1 MARSTTAAR
10 PGTRSIV
17 AASAAMY
24 GRPGTKLEVKPA
36 DWQRESYRLYDV
48 VGAARFVAN
57 TVANAVSRCPLYIA
71 RLDPDT
77 GETLGPAEDPAL
89 KPYVA
94 SPFGTGDRRRENVR
108 LAALNLFVCGEYYQ
122 VGEGARGEG
131 ERDRWYVVSPFD
143 FKKKKGGGSGG
154 GLLCD
159 RPPMYGGGEAV
170 LDPGSTD
177 PTGKP
182 RPGRDVVG
190 RVWTPHPMHSREADS
205 PFRAAIPDL
214 NILHTIK
221 KRESAELDS
230 RLAGAGILFVPDSFN
245 LPGKNGN
252 PGTVQDLMDDLIEI
266 ASEVISDP
274 SHPSSIIPYILQ
286 VPGEDIDKVKLLNF
300 WSELSASL
308 GELSDRKIRAL
319 AQAFDAPVETLE
331 GAGNTN
337 HWNLWRIAEET
348 ITTHYEPLLS
358 RMADS
363 ITTLYLRPGLTTT
376 TLNPDEFAYAFDTT
390 PLRVRA
396 DRFGDAVK
404 LRELGL
410 LSDEATLRAGDFNPD
425 EDAPDKNEK
434 AERLARELVLAHPEL
449 AAGPLGV
456 LAGLDIDERIIIDG
470 TTAPEPAPAAPAP
483 EPAPRAV
490 QGPPA
495 EPDNADAP
503 AGSDPLTA
511 SLLAQLPTD
520 AAVTVLANTAVHR
533 ALELAGGRL
542 AKTWPKTADRA
553 RLHTTLA
560 HPPNKGQAQSAL
572 AGAWAKLPNYAAGL
586 DVDPD
591 QLTNAL
597 NAYTV
602 ELLVR
607 GRDHEPEALG
617 AVLGFARLTGATNA
631 R

>member
-1 MARSTTAAR
+1 
-10 PGTRSIV
+10 
-17 AASAAMY
+17 MY
-24 GRPGTKLEVKPA
+24 GRPGTKLEVNTA
-36 DWQRESYRLYDV
+36 EWQRESYRLYDV

-57 TVANAVSRCPLYIA
+57 TVANAVSRCRLYIA
-71 RLDPDT
+71 KLDPDT
-77 GETLGPAEDPAL
+77 GEVLGEADDAAL

-94 SPFGTGDRRRENVR
+94 SPFGTGDRRRENIR
-108 LAALNLFVCGEYYQ
+108 LAALNLFVCGEYFQ

-143 FKKKKGGGSGG
+143 FQKQKGGGTSAT
-154 GLLCD
+154 LLCD
-159 RPPMYGGGEAV
+159 RPPMYGGGQAQ
-170 LDPGSTD
+170 LDPGTD
-177 PTGKP
+177 K
-182 RPGRDVVG
+182 RKGRDVVA

-230 RLAGAGILFVPDSFN
+230 RLAGAGILFVPDSFT
-245 LPGKNGN
+245 LPGKDGN
-252 PGTVQDLMDDLIEI
+252 PGTVQDLMDELIEI

-274 SHPSSIIPYILQ
+274 SHPSSIIPYILK

-300 WSELSASL
+300 WSELSAAL

-363 ITTLYLRPGLTTT
+363 ITTVYLRPGLTTT
-376 TLNPDEFAYAFDTT
+376 SLNPDEYAYAFDTT

-410 LSDEATLRAGDFNPD
+410 LSDEATLRAGDFN
-425 EDAPDKNEK
+425 ENDAPNKQEK
-434 AERLARELVLAHPEL
+434 AERLARELVVANPEL

-456 LAGLDIDERIIIDG
+456 LAGLDINERIIIDG
-470 TTAPEPAPAAPAP
+470 TTAPEPAAPAP
-483 EPAPRAV
+483 AVEAAPRAV
-490 QGPPA
+490 QGPPDA
-495 EPDNADAP
+495 ADAT
-503 AGSDPLTA
+503 GSGDALTA

-533 ALELAGGRL
+533 ALEKAGGRL
-542 AKTWPKTADRA
+542 VKTWPKTADRA
-553 RLHTTLA
+553 RLHTTIA
-560 HPPNKGQAQSAL
+560 TAPNKGQAQRAL
-572 AGAWAKLPNYAAGL
+572 AGAWDQLPAFTAGL
-586 DVDPD
+586 DVDTD

-607 GRDHEPEALG
+607 RRDHEPEALA
-617 AVLGFARLTGATNA
+617 AVLGFARLTGASHA

>member
-24 GRPGTKLEVKPA
+24 GRPGTKLEVKTA
-36 DWQRESYRLYDV
+36 EWQRESYRLYDV

-57 TVANAVSRCPLYIA
+57 TVANAVSRCRLYIA
-71 RLDPDT
+71 ELDPDT
-77 GETLGPAEDPAL
+77 GEVLGEADNPAL

-159 RPPMYGGGEAV
+159 RPPMYGGGEAM

-177 PTGKP
+177 PRTNKP

-245 LPGKNGN
+245 LPGKDGN

-274 SHPSSIIPYILQ
+274 SHPSSIIPYILK

-300 WSELSASL
+300 WSELSAAL
-308 GELSDRKIRAL
+308 GDLSDRKIRAL

-376 TLNPDEFAYAFDTT
+376 TLNPESFAYAFDTT

-410 LSDEATLRAGDFNPD
+410 LSDEATLRAGDFN
-425 EDAPDKNEK
+425 ENDAPDKEEK
-434 AERLARELVLAHPEL
+434 AQRLARELVVANPEL
-449 AAGPLGV
+449 ASGPLGV
-456 LAGLDIDERIIIDG
+456 LAGLDINERVIIDG
-470 TTAPEPAPAAPAP
+470 TTAPERAPAAPAV
-483 EPAPRAV
+483 ESAPRAV
-490 QGPPA
+490 QGPPQQR
-495 EPDNADAP
+495 EPEADTT
-503 AGSDPLTA
+503 GSDPLTA

-533 ALELAGGRL
+533 ALEVAGGRL
-542 AKTWPKTADRA
+542 ARTWPKGADRA

-560 HPPNKGQAQSAL
+560 SAPNKGQAQTAL
-572 AGAWAKLPNYAAGL
+572 AGVWANLPGLAAGL
-586 DVDPD
+586 DVDTE
-591 QLTNAL
+591 QLANAL

-617 AVLGFARLTGATNA
+617 AVLGFARLTGASHA

>member
-10 PGTRSIV
+10 PTARSIV

-36 DWQRESYRLYDV
+36 EWQREAYRLYDV

-57 TVANAVSRCPLYIA
+57 TVANAVSRCRLYIA
-71 RLDPDT
+71 KLDPDT
-77 GETLGPAEDPAL
+77 GEILGEADDEAL

-108 LAALNLFVCGEYYQ
+108 LAALNLFVCGEYFQ

-143 FKKKKGGGSGG
+143 FKKKKGGGGSEAS
-154 GLLCD
+154 LLCD

-170 LDPGSTD
+170 LDPGTD
-177 PTGKP
+177 K
-182 RPGRDVVG
+182 RKGRDVVS
-190 RVWTPHPMHSREADS
+190 RTWTPHPMHSREADS

-230 RLAGAGILFVPDSFN
+230 RLAGAGILFVPDSFT
-245 LPGKNGN
+245 LPGKDGN

-274 SHPSSIIPYILQ
+274 SHPSSIIPYILK
-286 VPGEDIDKVKLLNF
+286 VPGEDIEKVKLINF
-300 WSELSASL
+300 WSELSAAL

-363 ITTLYLRPGLTTT
+363 ITTVYLRPGLTTT
-376 TLNPDEFAYAFDTT
+376 SLNPDEYAYAFDTT

-410 LSDEATLRAGDFNPD
+410 LSDAATLKAGDFTD
-425 EDAPDKNEK
+425 ADAPGKKEK
-434 AERLARELVLAHPEL
+434 AERLARELVLANPEL

-456 LAGLDIDERIIIDG
+456 LAGLDINERIIIDG
-470 TTAPEPAPAAPAP
+470 TTTPEPAPAAPAV
-483 EPAPRAV
+483 EPTPRAV
-490 QGPPA
+490 QGPPQQR
-495 EPDNADAP
+495 DGSDAP
-503 AGSDPLTA
+503 TGADTLTA
-511 SLLAQLPTD
+511 SLLAQLPND

-533 ALELAGGRL
+533 ALEYAGGRL
-542 AKTWPKTADRA
+542 VKTWPRGADRA
-553 RLHTTLA
+553 RLHTTLTT
-560 HPPNKGQAQSAL
+560 PPNKGQAQRAL
-572 AGAWAKLPNYAAGL
+572 AGVWDNVPNLAAGL
-586 DVDPD
+586 DVDTD

-602 ELLVR
+602 ELIVR

-617 AVLGFARLTGATNA
+617 AILGFARLTGASHA

>member
-24 GRPGTKLEVKPA
+24 GRPGTKLEVKTA
-36 DWQRESYRLYDV
+36 EWQRESYRLYDV

-57 TVANAVSRCPLYIA
+57 TVANAVSRCRLYIA
-71 RLDPDT
+71 ELDPDT
-77 GETLGPAEDPAL
+77 GEVLGEADNPAL

-177 PTGKP
+177 PNSGKP

-230 RLAGAGILFVPDSFN
+230 RLAGAGILFVPDSFT
-245 LPGKNGN
+245 LPGKDGN

-274 SHPSSIIPYILQ
+274 SHPSSIIPYILK

-300 WSELSASL
+300 WSELSAAL
-308 GELSDRKIRAL
+308 GDLSDRKIRAL

-363 ITTLYLRPGLTTT
+363 ITTLYLRPGLATTG
-376 TLNPDEFAYAFDTT
+376 LNPDAFAYAFDTT

-410 LSDEATLRAGDFNPD
+410 LSDEATLRAGDFN
-425 EDAPDKNEK
+425 ENDAPGKEEK
-434 AERLARELVLAHPEL
+434 AERLARELVVANPEL
-449 AAGPLGV
+449 ASGPLGV
-456 LAGLDIDERIIIDG
+456 LAGLDVNEPIIIDG
-470 TTAPEPAPAAPAP
+470 TTAPERAPAAPAV
-483 EPAPRAV
+483 EQAPRAV
-490 QGPPA
+490 QGPPQQR
-495 EPDNADAP
+495 EPADDTT
-503 AGSDPLTA
+503 SDPLTA

-533 ALELAGGRL
+533 ALEKAGGRL
-542 AKTWPKTADRA
+542 VRTYPSTADRA
-553 RLHTTLA
+553 RLHMTMTT
-560 HPPNKGQAQSAL
+560 PPNKGQAQRAL
-572 AGAWAKLPNYAAGL
+572 KGVWGNLPAFTAGL
-586 DVDPD
+586 DVDAD
-591 QLTNAL
+591 QLANAL

-607 GRDHEPEALG
+607 GRDHEPEALA
-617 AVLGFARLTGATNA
+617 AVLGFARLTGASHA

>member
-1 MARSTTAAR
+1 MAQRTTAAR
-10 PGTRSIV
+10 PGSRSIV

-24 GRPGTKLEVKPA
+24 GRPGTKLEVSTA

-57 TVANAVSRCPLYIA
+57 TVANAVSRCRLYIA

-77 GETLGPAEDPAL
+77 GEILGEADDAAL

-108 LAALNLFVCGEYYQ
+108 LAALNLFVCGEYFQ

-131 ERDRWYVVSPFD
+131 ERDRWYIVSPFD

-154 GLLCD
+154 TLLCD
-159 RPPMYGGGEAV
+159 RPPMYGGGEAQ
-170 LDPGSTD
+170 LDPGTD
-177 PTGKP
+177 K
-182 RPGRDVVG
+182 RKGRDVVA

-230 RLAGAGILFVPDSFN
+230 RLAGAGILFVPDSFT
-245 LPGKNGN
+245 LPNKEGN
-252 PGTVQDLMDDLIEI
+252 PGTVQDLMDELIEI

-274 SHPSSIIPYILQ
+274 SHPSSIIPYILKA
-286 VPGEDIDKVKLLNF
+286 PGEDIEKVKLLNF
-300 WSELSASL
+300 WSELSATL

-363 ITTLYLRPGLTTT
+363 ITTVYLRPGLTTT
-376 TLNPDEFAYAFDTT
+376 NLNPYEYAYAFDTT

-410 LSDEATLRAGDFNPD
+410 LSDEATLKAGDFNT
-425 EDAPDKNEK
+425 EDAPNKKEK
-434 AERLARELVLAHPEL
+434 AERLARELVLANPEL

-456 LAGLDIDERIIIDG
+456 LAGLDINERIIIDG
-470 TTAPEPAPAAPAP
+470 TTTEPAPAPSP
-483 EPAPRAV
+483 VPTQRAV
-490 QGPPA
+490 QGPPPA
-495 EPDNADAP
+495 PDSADAP
-503 AGSDPLTA
+503 ASGGDTLTA

-533 ALELAGGRL
+533 ALEVAGGRL
-542 AKTWPKTADRA
+542 ARTWPKGADRS
-553 RLHTTLA
+553 RLHTTLTNA
-560 HPPNKGQAQSAL
+560 PNKGQAQRAL
-572 AGAWAKLPNYAAGL
+572 DGVWERLPDFTAGL
-586 DVDPD
+586 DVDTD
-591 QLTNAL
+591 QLANAL

-607 GRDHEPEALG
+607 GREHEPEALG
-617 AVLGFARLTGATNA
+617 AVLGFARLTGGGVHA

>member
-1 MARSTTAAR
+1 
-10 PGTRSIV
+10 
-17 AASAAMY
+17 MY

-36 DWQRESYRLYDV
+36 EWQREAYRLYDV

-57 TVANAVSRCPLYIA
+57 TVANAVSRCRLYIA
-71 RLDPDT
+71 KLDPDT
-77 GETLGPAEDPAL
+77 GEILGEADDEAL

-108 LAALNLFVCGEYYQ
+108 LAALNLFVCGEYFQ

-143 FKKKKGGGSGG
+143 FKKKKGGGGSEAS
-154 GLLCD
+154 LLCD

-170 LDPGSTD
+170 LDPGTD
-177 PTGKP
+177 K
-182 RPGRDVVG
+182 RKGRDVVS
-190 RVWTPHPMHSREADS
+190 RTWTPHPMHSREADS

-230 RLAGAGILFVPDSFN
+230 RLAGAGILFVPDSFT
-245 LPGKNGN
+245 LPGKDGN

-274 SHPSSIIPYILQ
+274 SHPSSIIPYILK
-286 VPGEDIDKVKLLNF
+286 VPGEDIEKVKLINF
-300 WSELSASL
+300 WSELSAAL

-363 ITTLYLRPGLTTT
+363 ITTVYLRPGLTTT
-376 TLNPDEFAYAFDTT
+376 SLNPDEYAYAFDTT

-410 LSDEATLRAGDFNPD
+410 LSDAATLKAGDFTD
-425 EDAPDKNEK
+425 ADAPGKKEK
-434 AERLARELVLAHPEL
+434 AERLARELVLANPEL

-456 LAGLDIDERIIIDG
+456 LAGLDINERIIIDG
-470 TTAPEPAPAAPAP
+470 TTTPEPAPAAPAV
-483 EPAPRAV
+483 EPTPRAV
-490 QGPPA
+490 QGPPQQR
-495 EPDNADAP
+495 DGSDAP
-503 AGSDPLTA
+503 TGADTLTA
-511 SLLAQLPTD
+511 SLLAQLPND

-533 ALELAGGRL
+533 ALEYAGGRL
-542 AKTWPKTADRA
+542 VKTWPRGADRA
-553 RLHTTLA
+553 RLHTTLTT
-560 HPPNKGQAQSAL
+560 PPNKGQAQRAL
-572 AGAWAKLPNYAAGL
+572 AGVWDNVPNLAAGL
-586 DVDPD
+586 DVDTD

-602 ELLVR
+602 ELIVR

-617 AVLGFARLTGATNA
+617 AILGFARLTGASHA

>member
-24 GRPGTKLEVKPA
+24 GRPGTKLEVKTA
-36 DWQRESYRLYDV
+36 EWQREAYRLYDV

-57 TVANAVSRCPLYIA
+57 TVANAVSRCRLYIA
-71 RLDPDT
+71 KLDPDT
-77 GETLGPAEDPAL
+77 GEVLGEADDAAL

-108 LAALNLFVCGEYYQ
+108 LAALNLFVCGEYFQ
-122 VGEGARGEG
+122 VGEGSRGEG
-131 ERDRWYVVSPFD
+131 SRDRWYVVSPFD
-143 FKKKKGGGSGG
+143 FKKKKGGGGADG
-154 GLLCD
+154 VLLCD
-159 RPPMYGGGEAV
+159 RPPMYGGGEAQ
-170 LDPGSTD
+170 LDPGTD
-177 PTGKP
+177 ARK
-182 RPGRDVVG
+182 GRDVVA
-190 RVWTPHPMHSREADS
+190 RVWTPHPMHSRESDS

-230 RLAGAGILFVPDSFN
+230 RLAGAGILFVPDSFT
-245 LPGKNGN
+245 LPGKDGN

-274 SHPSSIIPYILQ
+274 SHPSSIIPYILK
-286 VPGEDIDKVKLLNF
+286 VPGEDIEKVKLLNF
-300 WSELSASL
+300 WSELSAAL
-308 GELSDRKIRAL
+308 GDLSDRKIRAL

-363 ITTLYLRPGLTTT
+363 ITTVYLRPGLTTT
-376 TLNPDEFAYAFDTT
+376 SLNPDEYAYAFDTT

-410 LSDEATLRAGDFNPD
+410 LSDEATLRAGDFTEN
-425 EDAPDKNEK
+425 DAPDKREK
-434 AERLARELVLAHPEL
+434 AERLARELVVANPEL
-449 AAGPLGV
+449 ASGPLGI
-456 LAGLDIDERIIIDG
+456 LAGLDITERVVIDG
-470 TTAPEPAPAAPAP
+470 TTAEPAAPAP
-483 EPAPRAV
+483 AVESAPRAV

-495 EPDNADAP
+495 APDTADAP
-503 AGSDPLTA
+503 TGSDPLTA

-520 AAVTVLANTAVHR
+520 AAVTVLGNTAVHR
-533 ALELAGGRL
+533 ALEVAGGRL
-542 AKTWPKTADRA
+542 ARTWPRGADRA

-560 HPPNKGQAQSAL
+560 NLPNKGQAQRAL
-572 AGAWAKLPNYAAGL
+572 DGVWVNLPALAAGL
-586 DVDPD
+586 DVDSD
-591 QLTNAL
+591 QLASAL

-607 GRDHEPEALG
+607 GRDHEPEALA
-617 AVLGFARLTGATNA
+617 AVLSFARLTGAGHA

>member
-24 GRPGTKLEVKPA
+24 GRPGTKLEVKTA
-36 DWQRESYRLYDV
+36 EWQREAYRLYDV

-57 TVANAVSRCPLYIA
+57 TVANAVSRCRLYIA
-71 RLDPDT
+71 KLDPDT
-77 GETLGPAEDPAL
+77 GEVLGEADEAAL

-94 SPFGTGDRRRENVR
+94 SPFGTGDRRRENIR
-108 LAALNLFVCGEYYQ
+108 LGALNLFVCGEYFQ

-131 ERDRWYVVSPFD
+131 DRDRWYIVSPFD
-143 FKKKKGGGSGG
+143 FKKKKGGGSDGV
-154 GLLCD
+154 LLCD
-159 RPPMYGGGEAV
+159 RPPMYGGGEAA
-170 LDPGSTD
+170 LDPGTD
-177 PTGKP
+177 QRK
-182 RPGRDVVG
+182 GRDVVS
-190 RVWTPHPMHSREADS
+190 RTWTPHPMHSREADS

-230 RLAGAGILFVPDSFN
+230 RLAGAGILFVPDSFT
-245 LPGKNGN
+245 LPGKDGN

-274 SHPSSIIPYILQ
+274 SHPSSIIPYILK
-286 VPGEDIDKVKLLNF
+286 VPGEDIEKVKLLNF
-300 WSELSASL
+300 WSELSAAL
-308 GELSDRKIRAL
+308 GDLSDRKIRAL

-363 ITTLYLRPGLTTT
+363 ITTVYLRPGLATTS
-376 TLNPDEFAYAFDTT
+376 LNPDEYAYAFDTT

-410 LSDEATLRAGDFNPD
+410 LSDEATLKAGDFT
-425 EDAPDKNEK
+425 EGDAPSKREK
-434 AERLARELVLAHPEL
+434 AERLARELVVANPEL
-449 AAGPLGV
+449 ASGPLGV
-456 LAGLDIDERIIIDG
+456 LAGLDINERIVIDG
-470 TTAPEPAPAAPAP
+470 TAEPAAPAP
-483 EPAPRAV
+483 AVEQAPRAV
-490 QGPPA
+490 QGPPQQRQP
-495 EPDNADAP
+495 EDAP
-503 AGSDPLTA
+503 TGSDPLTA

-520 AAVTVLANTAVHR
+520 AAVTVLGNTAVHR
-533 ALELAGGRL
+533 ALEVAGGRL
-542 AKTWPKTADRA
+542 ARTWPRGADRS

-560 HPPNKGQAQSAL
+560 SPPNKGQAQRAL
-572 AGAWAKLPNYAAGL
+572 DGVWVNLPALAAGL
-586 DVDPD
+586 DVDTD
-591 QLTNAL
+591 QLASAL

-607 GRDHEPEALG
+607 GRDHEPEALA
-617 AVLGFARLTGATNA
+617 AVLSFARLTGAGHA